1 MSYVCKYLKAGAV
14 RQMSYK
20 LVSIGDASTGKTSLL
35 ASFDHNAFDE
45 HRSSTIGVEFSTVEH
60 SGVKMTLW
68 DTAGQERY
76 RTLTSSY
83 YRGAD
88 IVLIV
93 YAVSDRDSFQNI
105 ESWLRELSTYG
116 DTSTLRVLVGN
127 KTDVEPRAVGFEE
140 GQAFAHRHGLS
151 FAEVSVRTGAGVFQ
165 LLDWMVGQI
174 RTRPPVHRP
183 APKVTRVT
191 PVDTRRDS
199 CCAY

>member
-1 MSYVCKYLKAGAV
+1 ML
-14 RQMSYK
+14 QMSYK

-35 ASFDHNAFDE
+35 ARFGQKTFDE
-45 HRSSTIGVEFSTVEH
+45 HQRSTIGVEFSAVEH

-93 YAVSDRDSFQNI
+93 YAVSNRDSFQNL

-127 KTDVEPRAVGFEE
+127 KTDVEPRVVGFEE